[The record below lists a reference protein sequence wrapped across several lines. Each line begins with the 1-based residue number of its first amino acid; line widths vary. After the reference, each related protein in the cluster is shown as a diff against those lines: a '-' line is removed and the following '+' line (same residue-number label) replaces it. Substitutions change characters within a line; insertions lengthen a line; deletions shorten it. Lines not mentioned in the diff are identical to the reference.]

1 MEEPIDI
8 YSKIQPLVLNEIQN
22 YSSRKQ
28 FDVAKIPAHAHTGVD
43 SDTIDFENIENP
55 SRFILRTIVASDTN
69 TTVANAVAGDLV
81 MPFSGY
87 ITSIG
92 ATVDTAGTTNTTT
105 IDVNKNGTTIMN
117 TKITIDSAEKTSRT
131 AVTPPV
137 INTSLLTFQTGD
149 IFTFDVDAISTTPAK
164 GLTIFINVIET

>member
-1 MEEPIDI
+1 MEPIDL
-8 YSKIQPLVLNEIQN
+8 YSKIQPLVLNEIQTN
-22 YSSRKQ
+22 SIGKQ
-28 FDVAKIPAHAHTGVD
+28 FNLAKIPAHSHTGVD
-43 SDTIDFENIENP
+43 AETVDFENIDNR

-87 ITSIG
+87 ITEIG

-117 TKITIDSAEKTSRT
+117 TKITIDSTEKTSRT
-131 AVTPPV
+131 AATPPV
-137 INTSLLTFQTGD
+137 INTNLLTFITGD
-149 IFTFDVDAISTTPAK
+149 IYTFDVDTISTTPAK
-164 GLTIFINVIET
+164 GLTMFINVIET